1 MTPPGN
7 APSMRIVSGP
17 RPSPAPDAEAAPFLL
32 PLMVDLDGTLLRT
45 DTLFEAI
52 VAQLRV
58 RPLWTLWHMAVLPF
72 AIAPVKRRLQ
82 AGADIDVRSLPVNED
97 VLAYCREARA
107 QGRPV
112 WLVSAADQEIVDKVA
127 ERFGVFDGAIG
138 SDGRS
143 NNKGSR
149 KATRLQ
155 EMFPEGFEY
164 IGDSP
169 ADLKVWKH
177 AKAAS
182 LVGGGETRKKQV
194 EAAGVPVARVF
205 PTEPRPLHAWRKQLR
220 LHQWAKNAL
229 MFVAPVLAMEIANV
243 PVMLTVLMAFPLLG
257 IMASGTYII
266 NDLLDLTADRRHH
279 SKAARPF
286 AAGRIKLWQ
295 GLVAAPLMIVGSIAL
310 GFLLSP
316 MFALAMAI
324 YLVSTLAY
332 SLGLKRVALLDAMV
346 LAGLFTLR
354 LVMGGVLANVPLTQW
369 LLVFSMF
376 LFVSLSLAKR
386 HVEVL
391 RKTAAG
397 ERKIANRGYRSEDAA
412 LTLGLGLATAATA
425 TLIMVLYLID
435 SAWPSGLYHYPDA
448 LWAAPV
454 ILGLWLMRVWLL
466 ANRAELDDDPVS
478 FAVKDPISL
487 VLGASVVIAFAAGVF
502 LPGPGPTKAS
512 ERAVHLSLLEPA
524 AQQAGQK

>member
-1 MTPPGN
+1 
-7 APSMRIVSGP
+7 
-17 RPSPAPDAEAAPFLL
+17 
-32 PLMVDLDGTLLRT
+32 
-45 DTLFEAI
+45 
-52 VAQLRV
+52 
-58 RPLWTLWHMAVLPF
+58 MAVLPF

-82 AGADIDVRSLPVNED
+82 AGADIDVRSLPVNEE

-107 QGRPV
+107 QGRKV

>member
-1 MTPPGN
+1 MSISLQKPSRTGPDEAVRAVAAHAGAGLEPP
-7 APSMRIVSGP
+7 AL
-17 RPSPAPDAEAAPFLL
+17 A
-32 PLMVDLDGTLLRT
+32 VDLDGTLLRT

-58 RPLWTLWHMAVLPF
+58 RPLWTLWQMAVLPF

-82 AGADIDVRSLPVNED
+82 AGADIDVRSLPVNEE

-107 QGRPV
+107 AGRKV
-112 WLVSAADQEIVDKVA
+112 WLVSAADQEIVGKLA

-138 SDGRS
+138 SDGRL
-143 NNKGSR
+143 NNKGAN
-149 KATRLQ
+149 KAMRLKA
-155 EMFPEGFEY
+155 MFPDGFEY

-177 AKAAS
+177 ARAAS
-182 LVGGGETRKKQV
+182 LVGGGDARRRQV

-205 PTEPRPLHAWRKQLR
+205 ATEPRPLHAWRKQLR

-229 MFVAPVLAMEIANV
+229 MFAAPVLAMQLGDI
-243 PVMLTVLMAFPLLG
+243 PVMLTVAMAFPLLG

-295 GLVAAPLMIVGSIAL
+295 GLVAAPLMIVGAIAC
-310 GFLLSP
+310 GYLLSP
-316 MFALAMAI
+316 MFALAMGV
-324 YLVSTLAY
+324 YLISTLAY

-354 LVMGGVLANVPLTQW
+354 LVMGGVLAGVVLTQW

-376 LFVSLSLAKR
+376 LFLSLSLAKR

-412 LTLGLGLATAATA
+412 LTLGLGLASATA
-425 TLIMVLYLID
+425 TPLIVVLYLID

-454 ILGLWLMRVWLL
+454 ILALWLMRVWLL

-478 FAVKDPISL
+478 FAVRDPISL
-487 VLGASVVIAFAAGVF
+487 ALGGALIIAFAAGVF
-502 LPGPGPTKAS
+502 LTGPGPAKAS
-512 ERAVHLSLLEPA
+512 SRTINLSMLQTG
-524 AQQAGQK
+524 AQTPPR